1 MAARE
6 RRGLRQSPSSR
17 FGGVTGPARGRSPVL
32 WARRRCPE
40 ALAARKRWLARNFR
54 VRDCSCTPGEWR
66 HQHLSRRK
74 DPGVGRERRD
84 GAGGWVRCGCGSA
97 VSGRVLPGSGA
108 RSGPATAA
116 KKEDAGRGRARVCG
130 IGAAWAVLHIRPG
143 PAGGGSAESCGN
155 APVFNVVGILPCAEG
170 PALHMGA
177 RPLETDVLVRT
188 PESQG
193 KARTGPRGRR
203 PPMCSTPA
211 RAGKNRNRRAGARR
225 GNSTPARVGKNPTRP
240 AAARRG
246 HWPPEE
252 EAPGAAPVARAPSGA
267 CPGPP

>member
-1 MAARE
+1 MATWPAAALVVRICCK
-6 RRGLRQSPSSR
+6 
-17 FGGVTGPARGRSPVL
+17 GPDPAG
-32 WARRRCPE
+32 
-40 ALAARKRWLARNFR
+40 AL
-54 VRDCSCTPGEWR
+54 S
-66 HQHLSRRK
+66 LSRRK

-203 PPMCSTPA
+203 PPMCSAGA